1 MNAVILSSERLI
13 YEPLGISHLSKRYL
27 EWMNDKEVTKFLDAG
42 GDYTMDK
49 LKNFLKNYQKKKIL
63 FWAIKIKKSGLHIG
77 NIKIDPIEKI
87 SKIGHYGILIGD
99 REEWGKG
106 YAFEAS
112 ETIID
117 FCFKKLILSEIILG
131 VQKKNIYALRLY
143 LKLGFKIYERAD
155 HSKIYKDVPEYSIML
170 GLKNDR

>member
-1 MNAVILSSERLI
+1 MSAVLLNSERLI
-13 YEPLGISHLSKRYL
+13 YEPLGVSHLSKRYL
-27 EWMNDKEVTKFLDAG
+27 GWMNDKEVTKFLDAG
-42 GDYTMDK
+42 GDYTMFK
-49 LKNFLKNYQKKKIL
+49 LNDFLKKNQEKKIL
-63 FWAIKIKKSGLHIG
+63 FWAIKIKKTGLHIG

-87 SKIGHYGILIGD
+87 SKIGHYGIMIGD
-99 REEWGKG
+99 REKWSKG

-117 FCFKKLILSEIILG
+117 FCFKKLLLSEIILG

-143 LKLGFKIYERAD
+143 LKLGFKIYERSE
-155 HSKIYKDVPEYSIML
+155 HSKIYKDVPEYSLML